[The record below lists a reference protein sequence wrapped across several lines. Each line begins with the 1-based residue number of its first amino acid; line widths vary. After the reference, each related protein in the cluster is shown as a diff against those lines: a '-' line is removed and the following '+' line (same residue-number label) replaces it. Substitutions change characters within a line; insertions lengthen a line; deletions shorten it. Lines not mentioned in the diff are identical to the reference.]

1 MLYPL
6 RCLALFALV
15 ASTTSFCPAPLGRP
29 VAMRSPAATVRRCI
43 APPAMADELWN
54 SNDDF
59 ALTEYIARHQSAA
72 RCGAPGRV
80 LGDLEEA
87 WVLIFNVG
95 KQDEGVYT
103 LQGRTERAAAY
114 VLMFEFTDDA
124 DRFAQ
129 LLQAEGFEGAT
140 PLKWAAEQIHA
151 FCLAGE
157 FEVSLVPQVRL
168 ITHATASRPCATPSA
183 RVAHARAHRMRPS
196 PRRPRTHTRPPLST
210 TPAALSS
217 PPPLSRDGIVMACV
231 MMMAGRPDH
240 SAYKERV

>member
-1 MLYPL
+1 
-6 RCLALFALV
+6 
-15 ASTTSFCPAPLGRP
+15 
-29 VAMRSPAATVRRCI
+29 MRSPAAAVRRCI

-157 FEVSLVPQVRL
+157 FEVSLVPQGAL
-168 ITHATASRPCATPSA
+168 ITPPTKNEYDLDAFERLNDPEGAAE
-183 RVAHARAHRMRPS
+183 RAAVTS
-196 PRRPRTHTRPPLST
+196 D
-210 TPAALSS
+210 AA
-217 PPPLSRDGIVMACV
+217 DA
-231 MMMAGRPDH
+231 APDPDALDAFAAQRAQFEKMFNNGGE
-240 SAYKERV
+240 SGGAPGGTVY